1 MSHQGSDH
9 RSCEA
14 MASSSGLQENIVES
28 TSYSANILSDTDSG
42 VADTDETTS
51 NRPPRPRATGTRPR
65 VTSSE
70 TASSSSTASSSV
82 DLHTL
87 RDPSHYEELNVIGNG
102 AYGTVFRAR
111 DKTNE
116 QIVALK
122 KMRFSLT
129 EDGVPMAILR
139 EISLLKQLEKFDHP
153 NIVRLLD
160 ICHGQ
165 RREREMSL
173 YLVFEHVHQDLATY
187 LEKCPPPGLPPD
199 TIKSI
204 IWQILSGVDF
214 LHSHRIVHR
223 DLKPQNLLVTK
234 DNVVKL
240 TDFGLARI
248 YEFYTLLTSVVVT
261 LWYRSP
267 EVLMGLSYAT
277 PVDMWSCGCIFAELF
292 LRKALFPGQYEMD
305 QLSTIFDVIGTPS
318 EAEWPEKAGIT
329 RSNFKESPPKN
340 WKEIVPEMDP
350 QAQDLVQKML
360 CFSPSE
366 RITAS
371 EALLHP
377 YFSEYGYEPLSFSP
391 SSSSSRSMRTDS
403 SFNSSILSF
412 SSHDDSGAS
421 LGDISGSSAGCS
433 TNPGPSTSTGQP

>member
-1 MSHQGSDH
+1 MSRPQPHSDHH
-9 RSCEA
+9 RSCPAATTGPDTEE
-14 MASSSGLQENIVES
+14 GPLQENVIES
-28 TSYSANILSDTDSG
+28 TSGAGVLSDTDSG
-42 VADTDETTS
+42 VADTSEYATMPGDSREAAASQEAKASTGAV
-51 NRPPRPRATGTRPR
+51 PRTDNQGGA
-65 VTSSE
+65 V
-70 TASSSSTASSSV
+70 
-82 DLHTL
+82 LQTL
-87 RDPSHYEELNVIGNG
+87 RDPSHYEELSVIGNG
-102 AYGTVFRAR
+102 AYGTVYRAR
-111 DKTNE
+111 DKNTDT
-116 QIVALK
+116 IVALK

-173 YLVFEHVHQDLATY
+173 YLVFEHVHQDLASY
-187 LEKCPPPGLPPD
+187 LEKCPPPGLAQD
-199 TIKSI
+199 RIKDI

-234 DNVVKL
+234 DGVVKL

-277 PVDMWSCGCIFAELF
+277 PVDIWSCGCIFAELF
-292 LRKALFPGQYEMD
+292 LRKPLFPGQYEMD
-305 QLSTIFDVIGTPS
+305 QLSRIFDILGTPN
-318 EAEWPEKAGIT
+318 EQDWPERAAVT
-329 RSNFKESPPKN
+329 RSNFKAFPPRD
-340 WKEIVPEMDP
+340 WSDIVPEMDA
-350 QAQDLVQKML
+350 QAKDLVQKML
-360 CFSPSE
+360 CFSPNN

-377 YFSEYGYEPLSFSP
+377 YFSEYGFQPLTFSP
-391 SSSSSRSMRTDS
+391 SASSSSSRSMRASDQSTSFDS
-403 SFNSSILSF
+403 SSLSF
-412 SSHDDSGAS
+412 SSHDESGGS
-421 LGDISGSSAGCS
+421 FGDMSGTSSK
-433 TNPGPSTSTGQP
+433 T

>member
-1 MSHQGSDH
+1 MEQKIGILQH
-9 RSCEA
+9 CEK
-14 MASSSGLQENIVES
+14 
-28 TSYSANILSDTDSG
+28 
-42 VADTDETTS
+42 
-51 NRPPRPRATGTRPR
+51 R
-65 VTSSE
+65 
-70 TASSSSTASSSV
+70 
-82 DLHTL
+82 
-87 RDPSHYEELNVIGNG
+87 
-102 AYGTVFRAR
+102 
-111 DKTNE
+111 
-116 QIVALK
+116 
-122 KMRFSLT
+122 SLT
-129 EDGVPMAILR
+129 F
-139 EISLLKQLEKFDHP
+139 LLLFLQ
-153 NIVRLLD
+153 
-160 ICHGQ
+160 
-165 RREREMSL
+165 
-173 YLVFEHVHQDLATY
+173 
-187 LEKCPPPGLPPD
+187 
-199 TIKSI
+199 SI

-350 QAQDLVQKML
+350 QAQDLVQV
-360 CFSPSE
+360 
-366 RITAS
+366 
-371 EALLHP
+371 
-377 YFSEYGYEPLSFSP
+377 
-391 SSSSSRSMRTDS
+391 S
-403 SFNSSILSF
+403 SF
-412 SSHDDSGAS
+412 
-421 LGDISGSSAGCS
+421 
-433 TNPGPSTSTGQP
+433 